1 MRRNESSTILGTTA
15 VAATVIVALVV
26 LVLLMTGCGSND
38 VSVSGRETSPA
49 FKVSMPD
56 HFGTV
61 ARKCDGPNM
70 IYETENGG
78 TPGRGAFA
86 VVANDPRCDKGRTP

>member
-1 MRRNESSTILGTTA
+1 MRCTRFTPPQAFLLACAILA
-15 VAATVIVALVV
+15 VCSLLVV
-26 LVLLMTGCGSND
+26 LAGCGSND
-38 VSVSGRETSPA
+38 TSVTGRDTGPA
-49 FKVSMPD
+49 FKVNMPD

-61 ARKCDGPNM
+61 ARKCDGRNM

-86 VVANDPRCDKGRTP
+86 VVPNDPRCGGRQTP

>member
-1 MRRNESSTILGTTA
+1 MKLLIPAIAAALFA
-15 VAATVIVALVV
+15 V
-26 LVLLMTGCGSND
+26 GCGAND
-38 VSVSGRETSPA
+38 ASVSGRDTGSA
-49 FKVSMPD
+49 FKINMPN

-78 TPGRGAFA
+78 STGKGTFA
-86 VVANDPRCDKGRTP
+86 VVANDPRCKR